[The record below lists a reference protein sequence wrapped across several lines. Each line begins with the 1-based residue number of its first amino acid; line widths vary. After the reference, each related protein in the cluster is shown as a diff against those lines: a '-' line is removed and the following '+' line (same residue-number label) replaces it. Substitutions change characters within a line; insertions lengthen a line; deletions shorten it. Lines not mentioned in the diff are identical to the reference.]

1 MGYVPT
7 AKDNLENVPK
17 QLKGEMQ
24 CFMGKTDIREAAN
37 DEVVTGEM
45 TKEGKGIC

>member
-1 MGYVPT
+1 
-7 AKDNLENVPK
+7 
-17 QLKGEMQ
+17 MQ

-45 TKEGKGIC
+45 TKEGKGICQGNMADIRR